1 MGYGLFSLEHPYT
14 VWHIVLGA
22 QSPIAYVVQA
32 MPEEKS
38 IFAPTFFACLRRNRK
53 SEGATINDLLRRE
66 ISYLIVGFKL

>member
-32 MPEEKS
+32 MPEEKP
-38 IFAPTFFACLRRNRK
+38 IFAPTFLHACGETGKVRGQQ
-53 SEGATINDLLRRE
+53 SMIC
-66 ISYLIVGFKL
+66 